1 MCTYNT
7 EKIEITGSGKGAQGW
22 FSLTDATVYFD
33 HPVHAMAEHTLNI
46 DFRNPGRGPAARVAV
61 ELTAES
67 ARALAA
73 ACPDR
78 PLTGR
83 LARQHAGFRNRARR
97 RAVALVRPPVRDSR
111 LPMSVPRVTIEVYRG
126 SAGGMQ

>member
-7 EKIEITGSGKGAQGW
+7 EKIEVTGSGKGASGW
-22 FSLTDATVYFD
+22 FSVTDATVYFD

-46 DFRNPGRGPAARVAV
+46 DFLNPAKGPSARVAV

-73 ACPDR
+73 AIE
-78 PLTGR
+78 
-83 LARQHAGFRNRARR
+83 A
-97 RAVALVRPPVRDSR
+97 ALG
-111 LPMSVPRVTIEVYRG
+111 SVPAALI
-126 SAGGMQ
+126 S

>member
-7 EKIEITGSGKGAQGW
+7 EKVEITGSGKGASGW

-46 DFRNPGRGPAARVAV
+46 DFLNPAKGPAARVAV

-67 ARALAA
+67 AKALAA
-73 ACPDR
+73 AIEAA
-78 PLTGR
+78 
-83 LARQHAGFRNRARR
+83 LA
-97 RAVALVRPPVRDSR
+97 
-111 LPMSVPRVTIEVYRG
+111 SVPT
-126 SAGGMQ
+126 ALLA

>member
-7 EKIEITGSGKGAQGW
+7 EKVEITGSGKGASGW

-46 DFRNPGRGPAARVAV
+46 DFLNPANGPSARVAV

-73 ACPDR
+73 AI
-78 PLTGR
+78 G
-83 LARQHAGFRNRARR
+83 LALA
-97 RAVALVRPPVRDSR
+97 
-111 LPMSVPRVTIEVYRG
+111 SVPAALL
-126 SAGGMQ
+126 S

>member
-7 EKIEITGSGKGAQGW
+7 EKIEVTGSGKGAGGW

-33 HPVHAMAEHTLNI
+33 HPVHAMADHTLNI
-46 DFRNPGRGPAARVAV
+46 DFLNPNRGPAARVAV

-73 ACPDR
+73 AIEAA
-78 PLTGR
+78 
-83 LARQHAGFRNRARR
+83 LA
-97 RAVALVRPPVRDSR
+97 AVPAALVS
-111 LPMSVPRVTIEVYRG
+111 
-126 SAGGMQ
+126 

>member
-7 EKIEITGSGKGAQGW
+7 EKVEITGSGKGASGW

-46 DFRNPGRGPAARVAV
+46 DFLNPAKGPSARVAV

-73 ACPDR
+73 AIEAA
-78 PLTGR
+78 
-83 LARQHAGFRNRARR
+83 LA
-97 RAVALVRPPVRDSR
+97 AVPAALLS
-111 LPMSVPRVTIEVYRG
+111 
-126 SAGGMQ
+126 

>member
-7 EKIEITGSGKGAQGW
+7 EKVEITGSGKGTSGW

-46 DFRNPGRGPAARVAV
+46 DFLNPAKGPAARVAV
-61 ELTAES
+61 ELTVES

-73 ACPDR
+73 AIESA
-78 PLTGR
+78 
-83 LARQHAGFRNRARR
+83 LA
-97 RAVALVRPPVRDSR
+97 
-111 LPMSVPRVTIEVYRG
+111 SVPT
-126 SAGGMQ
+126 ALLT